1 MKSAIRIWIC
11 LDGFHHSLHHQ
22 HHHHQQHQQHHATT
36 QNTNN
41 NLHNAIFPMF
51 VLAWI
56 PSCFKTCWKKQ
67 VQWVMLAKAFPRLVG
82 RVKLVWTLCEFWWWK
97 VQLEYGYVWTVFT
110 THFTI
115 STTTTSSTSSTTQPH
130 RIPTTTCAMFFFP
143 VFVLAWVLFCFTTC
157 WKKQV
162 RSIMLAK
169 AFLRLVGRVKLV
181 WTLC

>member
-1 MKSAIRIWIC
+1 MKSALRIWIC
-11 LDGFHHSLHHQ
+11 LDGFTIRFTTNTTNTSS
-22 HHHHQQHQQHHATT
+22 TT
-36 QNTNN
+36 QPHRIPTTTS
-41 NLHNAIFPMF
+41 AFFFPMF

-56 PSCFKTCWKKQ
+56 LSCFKTCWKKQ
-67 VQWVMLAKAFPRLVG
+67 VQWIMLAKAFPRLVG
-82 RVKLVWTLCEFWWWK
+82 RVKLVWTLCAFWWWK

-115 STTTTSSTSSTTQPH
+115 STTTTSSTSSTSSTTQPH
-130 RIPTTTCAMFFFP
+130 RIPTTTCAMIFFP

-162 RSIMLAK
+162 RWIMLAK
-169 AFLRLVGRVKLV
+169 AFPRLVGTVKLV

>member
-1 MKSAIRIWIC
+1 MQWEYRYVRMVSSLTSPPTPAAPGNHTEYQQTTCTMQFSPC
-11 LDGFHHSLHHQ
+11 LFLHGSCPVFK
-22 HHHHQQHQQHHATT
+22 HAER
-36 QNTNN
+36 
-41 NLHNAIFPMF
+41 
-51 VLAWI
+51 
-56 PSCFKTCWKKQ
+56 KR

-97 VQLEYGYVWTVFT
+97 VQLEYGYVWTVVT

-115 STTTTSSTSSTTQPH
+115 STTTTSSTSSTSSTTQPH
-130 RIPTTTCAMFFFP
+130 RIPTTTCAMIFFP

-162 RSIMLAK
+162 RWIMLAK
-169 AFLRLVGRVKLV
+169 AFPRLVGTVKLV